1 MDHYWRICNGLQTR
15 KTKRWGVQFL
25 VVCSFINNMDCSLI
39 LGWIISLKIA
49 MLQFKKLKLQRIVN
63 QQFGN
68 GINKVDLMRALE
80 QFINEEYP
88 EKRSSIYLT
97 KRVKS
102 DILDDLAKDIKI
114 AGGLDSWKKK
124 LLLLGAPVVGSLPP
138 KKKKKE

>member
-1 MDHYWRICNGLQTR
+1 
-15 KTKRWGVQFL
+15 
-25 VVCSFINNMDCSLI
+25 
-39 LGWIISLKIA
+39 